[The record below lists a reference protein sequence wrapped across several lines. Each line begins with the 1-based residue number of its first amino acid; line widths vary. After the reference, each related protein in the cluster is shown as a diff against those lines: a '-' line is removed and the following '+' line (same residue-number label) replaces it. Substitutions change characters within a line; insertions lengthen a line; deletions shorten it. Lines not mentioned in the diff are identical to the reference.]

1 MEIGQAVKARFETI
15 PALTEGMHPTKD
27 QLYPIR
33 RGEVVYVHPRGRYIN
48 VKTETA
54 GGAVVETF
62 RPGEVQA
69 VPSE

>member
-1 MEIGQAVKARFETI
+1 M
-15 PALTEGMHPTKD
+15 TK
-27 QLYPIR
+27 
-33 RGEVVYVHPRGRYIN
+33 RYRYLQP
-48 VKTETA
+48 ETA